1 MRTTF
6 ILDDWLYRR
15 VKMSAAER
23 GVTVTSVVEEALR
36 LLLAQQA
43 AATLPSLGPMPVDG
57 SARWVRP
64 GIDINDGSAVLEA
77 LDADQGIDAVR

>member
-1 MRTTF
+1 
-6 ILDDWLYRR
+6 
-15 VKMSAAER
+15 MSSAYADA
-23 GVTVTSVVEEALR
+23 GVDYARIDPLKI
-36 LLLAQQA
+36 LAQQA

-77 LDADQGIDAVR
+77 LDADRGIGAVR